1 MELAAQ
7 ASWEAWG
14 EEETVR
20 PQAPVQPLVLRSLVP
35 RRKWLVL
42 VQWLGFS
49 LAWRGLH
56 GGGEGIDRTRAPC
69 GQHLWGRRV
78 LGSVGAQAP
87 SAVILEPQKIK
98 SDTVSTVSPS
108 ISHEVMG
115 PEAMIFVF
123 WMYLKQTNKSSIQI
137 FSRKKMIFSS
147 NMLSRLCSW
156 AGRIWR
162 EFYFCI
168 SYFCI
173 KSSQTLFFGVIER
186 H

>member
-1 MELAAQ
+1 M
-7 ASWEAWG
+7 
-14 EEETVR
+14 
-20 PQAPVQPLVLRSLVP
+20 
-35 RRKWLVL
+35 
-42 VQWLGFS
+42 
-49 LAWRGLH
+49 
-56 GGGEGIDRTRAPC
+56 GEGRGSIAQGQHGWWPF

-87 SAVILEPQKIK
+87 SAVILEPSKIK

-173 KSSQTLFFGVIER
+173 KSSQICSSESLRDINLKSYYLCARKEVNKLFILSNNKNYTPENLRSEKPNQTNTQHLAQVKL
-186 H
+186 